1 MCGILF
7 ISMAQESISR
17 VYRSELRQQQ
27 AAQTRSK
34 VVAAAA
40 ELFATLGYAGT
51 TFAKIAAA
59 AGVSAQTVQ
68 AHGPKAALLKA
79 AAEYVTFGEPD
90 KDDVF
95 DLELGQRLLAT
106 GDRDEAISS
115 MISALS
121 DMYRRGAS
129 LWLALAGAATMDPE
143 LGRYHAEWVADITL
157 QHRRLLAVCRDRG
170 WLRDDIPF
178 DDLVETTAVL
188 TSAETYQRIVHH
200 GGLSA
205 DAYQKWL
212 LRILNETVSKR

>member
-1 MCGILF
+1 LCGIIF
-7 ISMAQESISR
+7 IIVAQKSISR

-40 ELFATLGYAGT
+40 ELFATLGYART

-79 AAEYVTFGEPD
+79 AAEYVTLGESD

-95 DLELGQRLLAT
+95 DLELGQRLVAA
-106 GDRDEAISS
+106 GDRDDAFRS
-115 MISALS
+115 MISVLS
-121 DMYRRGAS
+121 DMYGRGAS
-129 LWLALAGAATMDPE
+129 LWLALAGAATMEAE
-143 LGRYHAEWVADITL
+143 LRRYHAEWVADVTL
-157 QHRRLLAVCRDRG
+157 QGRRLLEVCRDRG

-188 TSAETYQRIVHH
+188 TSPETYQRIVHH

-205 DAYQKWL
+205 DASQKWL
-212 LRILNETVSKR
+212 LRMLNETVSKR

>member
-1 MCGILF
+1 
-7 ISMAQESISR
+7 MARKSISR

-40 ELFATLGYAGT
+40 ELFASLGYAGT

-59 AGVSAQTVQ
+59 AGVSAVTVQ

-79 AAEYVTFGEPD
+79 AAEYVTLGEAD

-95 DLELGQRLLAT
+95 DLELGKGLLAS
-106 GDRDEAISS
+106 GDRDEAISF
-115 MISALS
+115 MISTLS

-129 LWLALAGAATMDPE
+129 LWLALAGAATMDRE
-143 LGRYHAEWVADITL
+143 LGRYHAEWKADLTL
-157 QHRRLLAVCRDRG
+157 QDRRLLAVCRDRG

-188 TSAETYQRIVHH
+188 TSPETYQRIVYHD
-200 GGLSA
+200 GLSVA
-205 DAYQKWL
+205 AYQNWL
-212 LRILNETVSKR
+212 RRMLNETVLKR

>member
-1 MCGILF
+1 M
-7 ISMAQESISR
+7 
-17 VYRSELRQQQ
+17 RQQQ

-51 TFAKIAAA
+51 TFAKIAEA

-68 AHGPKAALLKA
+68 AHGPKAALLRA
-79 AAEYVTFGEPD
+79 AAEYVTLGEPD

-95 DLELGQRLLAT
+95 DLELGRRLLAA
-106 GDRDEAISS
+106 GDRDEAFSF

-129 LWLALAGAATMDPE
+129 LWLALAGASTMDPE
-143 LGRYHAEWVADITL
+143 LARYHAEWVADLTR
-157 QHRRLLAVCRDRG
+157 QNGRLLAVCRDRG

-188 TSAETYQRIVHH
+188 TSPETYQRIVHLD
-200 GGLSA
+200 GLSV
-205 DAYQKWL
+205 DAYRNWL
-212 LRILNETVSKR
+212 LRMLNETVFKR

>member
-1 MCGILF
+1 MV
-7 ISMAQESISR
+7 QESISR

-40 ELFATLGYAGT
+40 ELFATLGYAHT

-79 AAEYVTFGEPD
+79 AAEYMTLGEPD
-90 KDDVF
+90 KEDVF
-95 DLELGQRLLAT
+95 DLELGQRLLDA

-115 MISALS
+115 MISVLS
-121 DMYRRGAS
+121 DMYGRGAS

-143 LGRYHAEWVADITL
+143 LGRYHADAVADITL
-157 QHRRLLAVCRDRG
+157 QGRRLLGVCRDRG

-188 TSAETYQRIVHH
+188 TSPETYQRIVHH
-200 GGLSA
+200 DGLSV
-205 DAYQKWL
+205 DAYQNWL
-212 LRILNETVSKR
+212 RRMLNETVLKR

>member
-1 MCGILF
+1 M
-7 ISMAQESISR
+7 SR
-17 VYRSELRQQQ
+17 VYRSELREQQ
-27 AAQTRSK
+27 AAQTRAK

-79 AAEYVTFGEPD
+79 AAEYVTLGASD

-95 DLELGQRLLAT
+95 DLELGRSLMAA
-106 GDRDEAISS
+106 GDRDEAFRS
-115 MISALS
+115 MISVLS
-121 DMYRRGAS
+121 DMYERGAS
-129 LWLALAGAATMDPE
+129 LWLTLAGAATQEPE
-143 LGRYHAEWVADITL
+143 LRRYHAEWVADVTL
-157 QHRRLLAVCRDRG
+157 QGRRLLEVCRDRG
-170 WLRDDIPF
+170 WLREDIPF
-178 DDLVETTAVL
+178 DDLVQTSAVL
-188 TSAETYQRIVHH
+188 TSPETYQRLVHH

-212 LRILNETVSKR
+212 LRMQIEALSKR